1 MTKKKNPKDLVYR
14 PKSVFPKEV
23 PTLEYISCFGECG
36 QSKLKS
42 EFYKSHDVSNGV
54 GVIPICKKCIK
65 RAVALPDGTY
75 DLDKLKSILK
85 NTNVNKPFL
94 LHVWESALASSKVD
108 KVGNYFSNLGFNSMA
123 HLKWENSDVDCLNSK
138 SNGNFIATTN
148 QVQYESEEIEGGTFV
163 IKKWMY
169 DLFGDG
175 FQPEE
180 YRAMEKKYNFLQ
192 ENYTES
198 TNMHTEA
205 LVTYVKYKVKEDMA
219 ISAGNMGEAK
229 TWSDLASKAATNAKI
244 NPSQMSKAD
253 LMGGINTI
261 SEISQAVEEAVDII
275 PILPRFKYRPND
287 AVDFVIWCYINYIRD
302 LQGKPLCEYSDVYN
316 FYDERKRVYV
326 EQYGDPY
333 GIFTDDTTEKNRP
346 NIEKFIKL
354 PKDFNEI
361 SGEE

>member
-1 MTKKKNPKDLVYR
+1 MAQGKKKEKVYR
-14 PKSVFPKEV
+14 PRSVFPVEV

-42 EFYKSHDVSNGV
+42 EFYKSHEVGNGT

-75 DLDKLKSILK
+75 NTDKLKEILR

-94 LHVWESALASSKVD
+94 SSIWEKALLNPKPD
-108 KVGNYFSNLGFNSMA
+108 KVGAYFSNIGFNAMSHM
-123 HLKWENSDVDCLNSK
+123 KWEDSDVDCLPSK
-138 SNGNFIATTN
+138 SNGNFISTTA
-148 QVQYESEEIEGGTFV
+148 QIQYETEEVEGGTFV

-175 FQPEE
+175 FTPEE
-180 YRAMEKKYNFLQ
+180 YRAMEKKYNFLK

-205 LVTYVKYKVKEDMA
+205 LVTYVKYKVKEDLA
-219 ISAGNMGEAK
+219 ISEGKMGEAK

-287 AVDFVIWCYINYIRD
+287 AVDFAIWCYVNYIRD
-302 LQGKPLCEYSDVYN
+302 LQGKPLCEYSDVYQ
-316 FYDERKRVYV
+316 FYDDRKNAYV

-333 GIFTDDTTEKNRP
+333 GIFTEDTTEKNRE

-354 PKDFNEI
+354 PKNFDEI